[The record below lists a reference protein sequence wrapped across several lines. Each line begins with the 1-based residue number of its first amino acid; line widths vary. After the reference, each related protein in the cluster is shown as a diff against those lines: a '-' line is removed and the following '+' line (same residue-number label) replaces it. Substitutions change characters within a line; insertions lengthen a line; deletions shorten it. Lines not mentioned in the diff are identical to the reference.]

1 MTNKEWKGYLTGK
14 ETLFKIIEFGTAKA
28 RQKFAKHAL
37 LGILGGIYIGFSG
50 IQVSITVGGAKGIR
64 ESNPGVANMIFGAL
78 FSVGFVF
85 SFICGGEIFTD
96 GLVYMFPSFYAK
108 HIKFRNI
115 MSNWLTTF
123 LMNFLGAFIS
133 AWILTYES
141 DLLNKDPFNEWV
153 KEFALSKVSQG
164 WFVLFLKGI
173 SGAYLVGLA
182 YWLATSAQDIFSKI
196 MGIFFP
202 ILAFGALNLEHATA
216 SMYFIFVGLLYKA
229 PGVTVFKF
237 LWRNLLPVT
246 LGNIIGGSVC
256 VASIYYYLYYP
267 KDSVTKEDKNEQ
279 EKELYEMMNDED
291 DELEVP
297 SNVTRVFRTRKV
309 TSVVKSETSQNE
321 NNINDSETSGIESSS
336 D

>member
-14 ETLFKIIEFGTAKA
+14 ETLFKIIDFGNSKA

-64 ESNPGVANMIFGAL
+64 ESNIGLANFFFGAL
-78 FSVGFVF
+78 FSVGFIF

-133 AWILTYES
+133 AWLLTYEA
-141 DLLNKDPFNEWV
+141 DLFNKDPYNEWI
-153 KEFALSKVSQG
+153 KEYALLKVSQG
-164 WFVLFLKGI
+164 WFVLFLKGVM
-173 SGAYLVGLA
+173 GAYLAGLA
-182 YWLATSAQDIFSKI
+182 FYLATAAQDIFAKI
-196 MGIFFP
+196 LGIFFP
-202 ILAFGALNLEHATA
+202 ILAFGGLGLEHATA

-229 PGVTVFKF
+229 PGVTFFKF
-237 LWRNLLPVT
+237 LWNNLLPVT
-246 LGNIIGGSVC
+246 LGNIIGGSVF
-256 VASIYYYLYYP
+256 VATIYYYLYYP
-267 KDSVTKEDKNEQ
+267 KATVDNDDNNEQ
-279 EKELYEMMNDED
+279 DKELYEMMNDDD

-297 SNVTRVFRTRKV
+297 SNVTRVFRARKV
-309 TSVVKSETSQNE
+309 TSVVKSDTS
-321 NNINDSETSGIESSS
+321 NNNKDSESTGIESSS